1 MISNQPSEKD
11 ILTLKLKRSSLNLL
25 KIIRNSYSEAGLL
38 RPHFFY
44 LLLIRK
50 ELFVRELLFCF
61 WADKLNLYELIIC

>member
-1 MISNQPSEKD
+1 MILNRQLEKD

-38 RPHFFY
+38 RSHFLY

-50 ELFVRELLFCF
+50 ELFVSELLFCF
-61 WADKLNLYELIIC
+61 LADKLNLNERFIS